1 LKETLADADVLSLSA
16 ADIPGFAEEF
26 GIPADATVL
35 DGIHSIAKANG
46 STLTREEIR
55 VIYEETAVGEFV
67 NKQLTGLA
75 GYVILGI
82 EPELPTVAELKEVFN
97 ESVVLL
103 DEVSCV
109 SLSEG
114 DIAAIHAGID
124 KAEPL
129 FDAAAE
135 IVGEQNIGG
144 LMPKPVTAFISPFA
158 TAAFFAGAAVL
169 ALLIFLC
176 NKMALKPSLR
186 WCGLTLAASGLT
198 LTAAARA
205 LAAGG
210 FFDGDGFARTL
221 LRHLSASLSAD
232 LRAVSV
238 AVCAAGLCSLLLS
251 VFAKRKRSS

>member
-35 DGIHSIAKANG
+35 DGIYSIAKANG
-46 STLTREEIR
+46 STLSREEIR

-67 NKQLTGLA
+67 NKQITGLA

-82 EPELPTVAELKEVFN
+82 EPELPTAAELKEVFD
-97 ESVVLL
+97 ESIVLF
-103 DEVSCV
+103 DEVSGV
-109 SLSEG
+109 SLSES

-124 KAEPL
+124 KAEPFL
-129 FDAAAE
+129 DTAAVL
-135 IVGEQNIGG
+135 VGEQETDGV
-144 LMPKPVTAFISPFA
+144 MPKPVAAFISPFA
-158 TAAFFAGAAVL
+158 TAAFAAGAAVL

-198 LTAAARA
+198 LSAAAKA
-205 LAAGG
+205 MTAGG

-221 LRHLSASLSAD
+221 LRYVSTSLSTD

-251 VFAKRKRSS
+251 VFAKRKRQ